1 MHIHKKNLEKQ
12 KEESGRA
19 LEEHKLREERF
30 RIEKEKKARRKKK
43 TIAITVVVLLIL
55 GSLLTYNWLSPGKYD
70 SFAKCLKEKGAVMYG
85 ENLCQYT
92 NAQKNMFGKSF
103 KYINYEVEKDLN
115 KRPTWIIDGKT
126 YETVQSFQRLS
137 ALTGC
142 EI

>member
-70 SFAKCLKEKGAVMYG
+70 NFAKCLTDKGAVLYG
-85 ENLCQYT
+85 ENFCQYT
-92 NAQKNMFGKSF
+92 KGNHK
-103 KYINYEVEKDLN
+103 
-115 KRPTWIIDGKT
+115 
-126 YETVQSFQRLS
+126 
-137 ALTGC
+137 
-142 EI
+142 